1 MKYCSIGN
9 QIVRLA
15 GKGLKHLPNFSPF
28 ITTDCGQSP
37 LLEIDF
43 GKMLRDW
50 DWVPQYRLQN
60 GLFSCDFNYWQDV
73 YLLRIQSEAD
83 SLFLMEIHC
92 RDNTFHALTN
102 IDEDSE
108 GFHLKF
114 AIWVAFGVAALHR
127 QTVSFH
133 ASTIQYGGK
142 AVLFLGESGTGKSTH
157 TRLWLD
163 HIAGTELLNDDNPFV
178 SANPKEVFAY
188 GSPWSGKTP
197 CYKNERYP
205 IAAIVRLSQA
215 PFNKMTRLGKIAAFG
230 ALLPSCPPVFAYNET
245 LSDCMHEIISNVIM
259 QAPVYSL
266 SCLPAPSAAEL
277 VFSTLTKDG
286 FL

>member
-1 MKYCSIGN
+1 TNMDE
-9 QIVRLA
+9 
-15 GKGLKHLPNFSPF
+15 HTPEFS
-28 ITTDCGQSP
+28 
-37 LLEIDF
+37 
-43 GKMLRDW
+43 
-50 DWVPQYRLQN
+50 
-60 GLFSCDFNYWQDV
+60 
-73 YLLRIQSEAD
+73 
-83 SLFLMEIHC
+83 
-92 RDNTFHALTN
+92 
-102 IDEDSE
+102 
-108 GFHLKF
+108 LKF
-114 AIWVAFGVAALHR
+114 AVWVAFGVAALHR

-163 HIAGTELLNDDNPFV
+163 HIAGTELLNDDSPFV

-230 ALLPSCPPVFAYNET
+230 ALLPSCPPAFAYDET
-245 LSDCMHEIISNVIM
+245 LSDCMHEIISNVIL
-259 QAPVYSL
+259 QVPVYSL
-266 SCLPAPSAAEL
+266 SCLPELSAAEL